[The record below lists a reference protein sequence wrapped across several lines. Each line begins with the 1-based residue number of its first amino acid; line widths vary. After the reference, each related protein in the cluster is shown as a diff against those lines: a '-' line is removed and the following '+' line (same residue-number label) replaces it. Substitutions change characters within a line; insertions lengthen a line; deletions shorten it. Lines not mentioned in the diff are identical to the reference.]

1 MPNANIAWF
10 LVHPKGLVVVRQD
23 GRARLPTD
31 AELGSL
37 GLEAGANHEL
47 EKLGEQSALAV
58 EVPRGFVPQEPFAV
72 MGLRELF
79 GHLGEQG
86 LALAGRASQVIE
98 WAATHKF
105 CGRCATPTAQVEHER
120 CMKCPKCGL
129 TAYPRISPAI
139 IVLVRRGEEA
149 LLARNAH
156 FPGAFYSTL
165 AGFSEIGETLEETL
179 VREVRE
185 EVSID
190 VTNPRYFGSQ
200 PWPFPHSLMIG
211 YTADYAG
218 GEIKV
223 DGAEIAEARWFKA
236 DALPSIPPKLS
247 IARRLIDHWLADV
260 TKS

>member
-23 GRARLPTD
+23 GRARLPND
-31 AELGSL
+31 AELALL
-37 GLEAGANHEL
+37 GVDASANQ
-47 EKLGEQSALAV
+47 KLGELGGQQALAV
-58 EVPRGFVPQEPFAV
+58 EVPRGFAPQEPFAV

-86 LALAGRASQVIE
+86 FAFAARASQVIE
-98 WAATHKF
+98 WASTHKF
-105 CGRCATPTAQVEHER
+105 CGRCATPTVQVEHER
-120 CMKCPKCGL
+120 CMKCPKCTL

-149 LLARNAH
+149 LLARNAR
-156 FPGAFYSTL
+156 FPGAFFSTL

-223 DGAEIAEARWFKA
+223 DGKEIAEARWFQA

-247 IARRLIDHWLADV
+247 IARRLIDQWLADV
-260 TKS
+260 AKS